1 MGSESIVT
9 LRVRASWRR
18 RLSGSAASLLG
29 VFALASAAAAS
40 PAGSAPDSTS
50 LSLTAY
56 APVAATPAVSSVGTR
71 LDLGLQVDTLQAS
84 VQAAVEGGQAPPS
97 FGFAAPLWGQ
107 GWSGQKVQITS
118 VWAPTPLAHLDLTLG
133 DQLRRDLVAAN
144 LFTPGSADQAVITRS
159 RSAGVT
165 ASLSPGAP
173 FKVQFGAAA
182 TSSVIDTQTLAVAT
196 GPTAVSALQTD
207 TRRAF
212 AQLIWSPGPPL
223 TLDFGEA
230 LETRGVA
237 WRGAAQDAAS
247 YGYAAPHATATLT
260 PWPQG
265 HWSISFERA
274 IAPLDPAQYATYVQ
288 AEGQAT
294 AGAFHPDR
302 EWRSVVS
309 LRQTLPG
316 AVTLSAS
323 LTQARLESVTDFG
336 RIGQTQAPKDIG
348 GGSREAVDVAL
359 VAPVQVPGWPLLNL
373 NGQASWRRSQ
383 VTDPFTGDPR
393 PLSGES
399 PYQAQLGVSGSMK
412 VLPVTWNLK
421 AEITGPQSLSQI
433 SQVDTLTA
441 AAGLGGGV
449 DYRAGSLTLGLQVD
463 NLVGGARTD
472 ISQHYAGDRAFSP
485 PDGTALIHSDS
496 RAIRFTLRKAL

>member
-1 MGSESIVT
+1 MGSESLVT
-9 LRVRASWRR
+9 LSVRASWRR
-18 RLSGSAASLLG
+18 RLSGAASLLG
-29 VFALASAAAAS
+29 GLALASAAAAS
-40 PAGSAPDSTS
+40 SAGSSPDSAS

-56 APVAATPAVSSVGTR
+56 APVAATPAGSSFGTR

-84 VQAAVEGGQAPPS
+84 VQAAVEGGQAPLS

-118 VWAPTPLAHLDLTLG
+118 VWAPTPLAHLDLILG
-133 DQLRRDLVAAN
+133 DQLRRDLVVAN

-159 RSAGVT
+159 RSADVT
-165 ASLSPGAP
+165 ASLSPATP
-173 FKVQFGAAA
+173 FKVQFGAAT
-182 TSSVIDTQTLAVAT
+182 TSSVIDTQTLAAAAMA
-196 GPTAVSALQTD
+196 PTAVNALQTD

-212 AQLIWSPGPPL
+212 AQLTWSPGPPL

-230 LETRGVA
+230 LESRGVA
-237 WRGAAQDAAS
+237 WRGAAQDAAT

-265 HWSISFERA
+265 QWSVSLERA
-274 IAPLDPAQYATYVQ
+274 IAPLDPAQYATFVQ
-288 AEGQAT
+288 AEGQPT
-294 AGAFHPDR
+294 AGAFQPDR

-336 RIGQTQAPKDIG
+336 RVGQTQAPKDIG
-348 GGSREAVDVAL
+348 GGSRQAVDVAIA
-359 VAPVQVPGWPLLNL
+359 APVQLPGWPLLNL